1 MKHDCGR
8 ELIARAIIIRND
20 AILVNQNTNKKT
32 GTKYFALPGGHVDP
46 GESCP
51 AAVQREFRE
60 ELKAGVKIGELKFVS
75 ESIYPG
81 RKKAEKP
88 RHELVLYYEG
98 ELQGDLPEKDGRII
112 SPEPQKNFRWLPLS
126 ELPESNLVPSSFK
139 QFLMQQ
145 SSALYA
151 FDDSTR

>member
-1 MKHDCGR
+1 MGPVTCGCS
-8 ELIARAIIIRND
+8 AFSSSSTGGGGGSGTIR
-20 AILVNQNTNKKT
+20 L
-32 GTKYFALPGGHVDP
+32 GS

-51 AAVQREFRE
+51 AAVQREFQE
-60 ELKAGVKIGELKFVS
+60 ELSASVKIGELKFVS

-81 RKKAEKP
+81 RKKAEKL

-98 ELQGDLPEKDGRII
+98 ELQGDLPEEAGRII